1 MDILLIDYRSIKAHQ
16 NFNKIHIG
24 ALMRLGHRVT
34 LIGKAGHFD
43 DIEDTSHIN
52 KIIIPD
58 RFFKKYPFAQ
68 ITKRL
73 RELFCLLWLRRKINY
88 SAFDLVVIPTY
99 DILSFFLFRI
109 NNKTILINHN
119 NVSQLDNRV
128 KLWLTKTLPNHYVHV
143 ALNELMKD
151 RLGYLLQGK
160 RIYHIPHGI
169 PYLDRQE
176 TRPAFIEDEK
186 PFIFCPI
193 NSNYDYS
200 FLQSVFSSEDLKAYI
215 ESRGIILFVKKS
227 MGLITNS
234 SNIIDLSVLS
244 DADYNYMLSHSKA
257 VILPYGIDFK
267 YRCSGIL
274 FECVNFNT
282 PVLATEIDD
291 LLLYKGVINIDYF
304 HDVSSLIKELDNCMY
319 NKNTIYDYSKLIPD
333 HYWESV
339 ISSEVGAQ

>member
-1 MDILLIDYRSIKAHQ
+1 MSIKAHQ

-24 ALMRLGHRVT
+24 ALIRLGHSVT

-43 DIEDTSHIN
+43 DIDDTSHIN

-68 ITKRL
+68 ITERL
-73 RELFCLLWLRRKINY
+73 RELLCLFWLRRKIDY
-88 SAFDLVVIPTY
+88 SAFDLVIIPTY

-119 NVSQLDNRV
+119 NVFQLDNRV
-128 KLWLTKTLPNHYVHV
+128 KLWLTKTLPYHYVHV

-151 RLGYLLQGK
+151 RLENLLPAK

-169 PYLDRQE
+169 LYSDRQE
-176 TRPAFIEDEK
+176 TKPLFIEDEN
-186 PFIFCPI
+186 PFFFCPV

-200 FLQSVFSSEDLKAYI
+200 FLQSVFSSEELKVYI
-215 ESRGIILFVKKS
+215 ESKGINLFVKKS

-234 SNIIDLSVLS
+234 SNIINLSVLS
-244 DADYNYMLSHSKA
+244 DSDYNYMLSHSKA
-257 VILPYGIDFK
+257 VILPYGNDFK

-291 LLLYKGVINIDYF
+291 LLLYKDLINIDFF
-304 HDVSSLIKELDNCMY
+304 HDVSSLIKGLDYCMY
-319 NKNTIYDYSKLIPD
+319 NKRKIYDYSMLMPD
-333 HYWESV
+333 HYWKTV
-339 ISSEVGAQ
+339 ISGEVGVQ